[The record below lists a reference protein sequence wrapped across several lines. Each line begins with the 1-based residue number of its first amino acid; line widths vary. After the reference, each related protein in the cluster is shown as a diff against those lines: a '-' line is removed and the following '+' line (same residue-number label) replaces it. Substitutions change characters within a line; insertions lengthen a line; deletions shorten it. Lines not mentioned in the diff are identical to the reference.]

1 MKYTA
6 PLPPLDRI
14 ENFPGWERAPAF
26 LEREIS
32 QRRLRHIADLGGGA
46 HPLLPQSFVKAQD
59 LSYCVL
65 DISREELAK
74 APAYCEKIQID
85 ITAPAEEFR
94 AKVGQDRF
102 DLVFS
107 HMFLEHI
114 KAPLLAHRN
123 IHSVL
128 RPGGI
133 AIHFYPSP
141 NNVPLAL
148 NRLIPESLSSRL
160 VRLAQP
166 QRDLG
171 GIQGKFPA
179 YYAMCGL
186 PSKKLHAQLEG
197 IGYNVIR
204 HTGFIGHGYYRRFPV
219 LRDLEH
225 AMRRIL
231 LTARLPLTSAI
242 LLILEKR

>member
-1 MKYTA
+1 MAT
-6 PLPPLDRI
+6 PLPTLDVI

-26 LEREIS
+26 LEKEIA
-32 QRRLRHIADLGGGA
+32 QRRLRDIADLGGGA
-46 HPLLPQSFVKAQD
+46 HPLLPETFVKAQN
-59 LSYCVL
+59 LSYYVL

-74 APAYCEKIQID
+74 APAYCEKIEID
-85 ITAPAEEFR
+85 ITAPAGKFR
-94 AKVGQDRF
+94 GKVGQDRF

-114 KAPLLAHRN
+114 KAPLLAHQN
-123 IHSVL
+123 IHSML

-148 NRLIPESLSSRL
+148 NRLIPEGLSSRL

-179 YYAMCGL
+179 YYSMCGL
-186 PSKKLHAQLEG
+186 PSRQLHARFEA
-197 IGYNVIR
+197 IGYKVIR
-204 HTGFIGHGYYRRFPV
+204 HTGFIGHGYYSRFPV
-219 LRDLEH
+219 VRDIEL
-225 AMRRIL
+225 AMRKIL
-231 LTARLPLTSAI
+231 LAARLPLTSAM
-242 LLILEKR
+242 LLILQKS